1 MANPKKWLIQ
11 NIVPSPGRLLPLF
24 APPRHWH
31 TKSYWVEEVGSIVP
45 LLATFSCLSYFLQV
59 FVSHTAPTRHGPRQT
74 NGWSS
79 QRWRKTLRSE
89 MGHVARKPK
98 AVLYSASALTRKP
111 KICDACPALALWY
124 CLLMD
129 GRNYVQYSTY
139 RRLLQIWIEA
149 QIGIILVLMY
159 ETNKMLKCYV
169 LNIYCLL

>member
-79 QRWRKTLRSE
+79 QRWRKRLRSE
-89 MGHVARKPK
+89 MGHVVRKPK
-98 AVLYSASALTRKP
+98 AVLQRWRESLKYVTHAQLWH
-111 KICDACPALALWY
+111 CDTV
-124 CLLMD
+124 CLGMAETM
-129 GRNYVQYSTY
+129 YSTVHTEDFF
-139 RRLLQIWIEA
+139 RS
-149 QIGIILVLMY
+149 GS
-159 ETNKMLKCYV
+159 KCRSISYF
-169 LNIYCLL
+169 YSCMKPQPTKC

>member
-79 QRWRKTLRSE
+79 QRWRKRLRSE

-98 AVLYSASALTRKP
+98 AVLWRMPSSGIVILFAYGWQKLCT
-111 KICDACPALALWY
+111 
-124 CLLMD
+124 
-129 GRNYVQYSTY
+129 VQYIQKTSSDLDRSADRYHTFTHVWNLNQQNAKVLCTEY
-139 RRLLQIWIEA
+139 LLF
-149 QIGIILVLMY
+149 
-159 ETNKMLKCYV
+159 T
-169 LNIYCLL
+169 